1 MMETQKQYAQLI
13 AEICTK
19 TGLGVRTIAKRLDM
33 SYRTWQN
40 WQKGT
45 QPDRPAQILI
55 EILHESPRLRK
66 KLLKS

>member
-1 MMETQKQYAQLI
+1 MTDQNQWALMI
-13 AEICTK
+13 AGICTK
-19 TGLGVRTIAKRLDM
+19 SGLGIKTIAKRLDM

-45 QPDRPAQILI
+45 TPDRPAQILI
-55 EILHESPRLRK
+55 ELLHDSTRLRK